1 MDKITYTLMDPDRPA
16 IVVIFV
22 GQHSHPPWAEE
33 KPDREAKQ
41 DLEKVLEA
49 FGVIGATA
57 EQLDNGK
64 PYH

>member
-1 MDKITYTLMDPDRPA
+1 VDKITYTSTDPGRPF

-33 KPDREAKQ
+33 KPDQEAKK

-49 FGVIGATA
+49 FGVLGATA